1 LKKKQKGFP
10 LQSGLNKK
18 GMGIWTKASKKE
30 ISMDFQYPIK
40 VHFQK
45 ILERKAGITSKKKS
59 SKIN

>member
-18 GMGIWTKASKKE
+18 GMGIWTKTSKKE

-40 VHFQK
+40 SIFQK
-45 ILERKAGITSKKKS
+45 NIGTLCRINSKKK
-59 SKIN
+59 IV